1 MKIFRRLLFALTALL
16 LLAFLSLWIYLRQ
29 TAPTYQG
36 KLDKVGLQAEVEVLF
51 DDYGIP
57 HIYAQNGPD
66 AYKALGY
73 VHAQDRLFQMEMIRR
88 LAAGQLAEILGP
100 ELVEV
105 DRFFRTLGFR
115 QKAKEQVALFF
126 KQTDDGWQQLAQSYL
141 DGINAFIE
149 HGPTPPEFSIIG
161 IPKRPFKPE
170 DIYATIYYMSLGF
183 AQGTNSDPFFTQI
196 KDKFGPAYSSYWDN
210 HWPADSSQNSATPTR
225 AEEALFG
232 NIIRQTETAG
242 TPLWTGSNGWLLSP
256 SRTSSGRAILANDT
270 HIKFSQPSVW
280 YEAYMEYPGF
290 SFYGYYLAGVPFPI
304 IGHNQQLAWGLTI
317 YPIDNLDL
325 YLEHP
330 QRDNPQFIFQ
340 ARDSSWIPLQK
351 REETISI
358 KGEKDSTLLV
368 YSSPRGPIIN
378 QVVPEL
384 QDAKQP
390 VSLWWSL
397 LQLDSHV
404 LEALYHMQ
412 RARDLESFQSHLPG
426 IDIIGLNVLYADAD
440 NHIAWWGCGK
450 IPKRAPHLNPF
461 FLLDAGNVQ
470 HLPTGEYLPF
480 ELNPHSIDPPEG
492 VIVSANNRPV
502 EGPAQHY
509 PGYYLPQD
517 RFLRITE
524 LLKQKEKWN
533 LDELKAIQADVY
545 SLSDHHLAGLL
556 AKELENHCPEQK
568 DYIHL
573 LKNWDGQYT
582 RQAAAPTLYN
592 KLLFHLLRLTLTD
605 EIGEEDFLKILDWY
619 AFKDG
624 IPKLLQDPSA
634 PWWDNINTADIAET
648 RDMLL
653 CQALNQSIEELN
665 AQLGTEPDSWKW
677 ERVHTLTHQH
687 LLGQQKPLDKFF
699 NVGPFPVEGG
709 NAVPLKME
717 YALNPQGLYPA
728 KTGPAL
734 RILIDF
740 AQPDQSLSINP
751 TGQSGHF
758 MSPHYSDQAEIYVNK
773 QYRRQI
779 SSRKELQKAK
789 KLLLQ

>member
-1 MKIFRRLLFALTALL
+1 MKIFRRILFLLAALL
-16 LLAFLSLWIYLRQ
+16 LLSFLLLWIYLRQ

-36 KLDKVGLQAEVEVLF
+36 RLDTVGLQEEVEVLF

-57 HIYAQNGPD
+57 HIYAHNAAD

-88 LAAGQLAEILGP
+88 LAAGRLAEILGP
-100 ELVEV
+100 DLLKV
-105 DRFFRTLGFR
+105 DQFFRTLGFR
-115 QKAKEQVALFF
+115 QKAEEQVALFF
-126 KQTDDGWQQLAQSYL
+126 EQTDSSWQQLAQSYL
-141 DGINAFIE
+141 DGINAFID

-161 IPKRPFKPE
+161 IPKTHFEPA

-183 AQGTNSDPFFTQI
+183 AQGTNSDPFFAQI
-196 KDKFGPAYSSYWDN
+196 REKLGPAYAAYWT
-210 HWPADSSQNSATPTR
+210 PQTMSDSSRIPTKASG
-225 AEEALFG
+225 AENALFG
-232 NIIRQTETAG
+232 SLIQQTETAG
-242 TPLWTGSNGWLLSP
+242 IPLWTGSNGWVLGP
-256 SRTSSGRAILANDT
+256 SRTASGRAILANDT

-280 YEAYMEYPGF
+280 YEAYMEYPDF

-325 YLEHP
+325 FLEHP
-330 QRDNPQFIFQ
+330 QQNNPQLILQ

-351 REETISI
+351 REETLSI
-358 KGEKDSTLLV
+358 KGQKDTTLIL

-378 QVVPEL
+378 EVVPEL
-384 QDAKQP
+384 QDQKQP

-397 LQLDSHV
+397 LQLDSRV

-412 RARDLESFQSHLPG
+412 RAQNLESFQSYLPG
-426 IDIIGLNVLYADAD
+426 IDIIGLNVLYADAE

-450 IPKRAPHLNPF
+450 IPKRNPGVNPF
-461 FLLDAGNVQ
+461 FLLDAGKVQ

-509 PGYYLPQD
+509 PGYYLPRD

-524 LLKQKEKWN
+524 LLKQKEKWQ
-533 LDELKAIQADVY
+533 LDELKAIQADIY
-545 SLSDHHLAGLL
+545 SRNHQQLASLM
-556 AKELENHCPEQK
+556 AKALQNNCPEQSA
-568 DYIHL
+568 YIQIL
-573 LKNWDGQYT
+573 QNWDGRYT
-582 RQAAAPTLYN
+582 RQATAPTLYN
-592 KLLFHLLRLTLTD
+592 KLLYHLLRLALTD

-619 AFKDG
+619 AFKKG
-624 IPKLLQDPSA
+624 IPRLVQDPQA
-634 PWWDNINTADIAET
+634 PWWDDQNTPDITET
-648 RDMLL
+648 RDMLI
-653 CQALNQSIEELN
+653 CQALDQSIEELN
-665 AQLGTEPDSWKW
+665 AQLGNEPDSWKW

-687 LLGQQKPLDKFF
+687 LLGRQKPLDKFF

-717 YALNPQGLYPA
+717 YTLNPQGLYPV

-734 RILIDF
+734 RILLDF
-740 AQPDQSLSINP
+740 AAPDQSISINP

-758 MSPHYSDQAEIYVNK
+758 MSPHYSDQAEMYVNK

-779 SSRKELQKAK
+779 SSRKDLQKAK
-789 KLLLQ
+789 KLLLK